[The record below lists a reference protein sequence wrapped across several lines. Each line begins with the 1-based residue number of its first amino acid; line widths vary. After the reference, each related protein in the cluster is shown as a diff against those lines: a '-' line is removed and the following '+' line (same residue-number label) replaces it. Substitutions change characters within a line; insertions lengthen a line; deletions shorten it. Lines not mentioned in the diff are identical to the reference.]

1 MRDATTKPEEPLSC
15 CPLCGGEIQ
24 ATIERYYSLR
34 GGAWIES
41 GVDGDS
47 RLYCESDCDLSEY
60 AGRIPPIG

>member
-1 MRDATTKPEEPLSC
+1 MRRATTKPEELLRR

-34 GGAWIES
+34 GDVWVES

-47 RLYCESDCDLSEY
+47 RLYCENDCDLSEY
-60 AGRIPPIG
+60 AGRILPIG

>member
-1 MRDATTKPEEPLSC
+1 MKHASTKPEQPLSC
-15 CPLCGGEIQ
+15 CPLCGGEIR

-34 GGAWIES
+34 GGVWIES

-47 RLYCESDCDLSEY
+47 RLYCENDCDLSEY